1 MTFFKQLI
9 SVSPMNTEEIIKAN
23 KTARSKGIVG
33 KTALVP
39 RIVLETVSKDKVILD
54 YGCGP
59 NMVQSS
65 MLKANGFE
73 YIDSY
78 DFGLN
83 LREDMRYSVLENHY
97 DVIFCSNVF
106 NTHSSEKMSEESI
119 VDIKS
124 RLKNDGL
131 LILNLPASPRFFWTT
146 PSFNAFIN
154 KHFGESNVTA
164 NKKKFTY
171 IITNKK

>member
-1 MTFFKQLI
+1 MTFFKQLV
-9 SVSPMNTEEIIKAN
+9 SVSSMNTEEIIKAN

-106 NTHSSEKMSEESI
+106 NTHSSEKMSEDSI

-131 LILNLPASPRFFWTT
+131 IILNLPASPRFFWTT
-146 PSFNAFIN
+146 SRFNAFIN
-154 KHFGESNVTA
+154 KHFGESNVTV

-171 IITNKK
+171 VITNKK